1 LTTRRAFLTAEWR
14 YLVMLNYDVDPAVL
28 EPLVPAGTTLDRLA
42 GRALVSIV
50 GFRFLRT
57 RVLGVPIPFHRDFDE
72 VNLRFY
78 VRRETADGEV
88 RRGVTFVRELV
99 PRAAIALVARVAYDE
114 PYRAVAM
121 RSVAPGAPTETPG
134 TVSYAWRTSDRW
146 QRVAA
151 TATGEASIPGPDD
164 EATFVTEHYWGYTR
178 RRSGATTE
186 YEVAHPRWRVWPAR
200 DAVLDAD
207 VRGLYGAAFVDA
219 FAAPPCSAF
228 VAEGS
233 AVTVYR
239 PRSLGPAAGIT
250 FHRPGVTRT

>member
-14 YLVMLNYDVDPAVL
+14 YLVMLNYEIDPCVL
-28 EPLVPAGTTLDRLA
+28 EPLVPAGTTLDRWA
-42 GRALVSIV
+42 GRALVSVV
-50 GFRFLRT
+50 GFRFLHT
-57 RVLGVPIPFHRDFDE
+57 RVLGVPIPLHRDFDE

-78 VRRETADGEV
+78 VRHETPDGEV

-114 PYRAVAM
+114 PYRAVRM
-121 RSVAPGAPTETPG
+121 RSKAPAAPTERPG
-134 TVSYAWRTSDRW
+134 TVEYAWRTSGRW

-151 TATGEASIPGPDD
+151 TATGVATVSAPDD
-164 EATFVTEHYWGYTR
+164 ESTFVTEHYWGYTR

-207 VRGLYGAAFVDA
+207 VRGLYGAPFVDSLA
-219 FAAPPCSAF
+219 GPPRSAF
-228 VAEGS
+228 IADGS

-239 PRSLGPAAGIT
+239 PRSLGAAAGR
-250 FHRPGVTRT
+250 FAR

>member
-14 YLVMLNYDVDPAVL
+14 YLVMLNYEIDPGVL
-28 EPLVPAGTTLDRLA
+28 EPLVPAGTTLDRWA
-42 GRALVSIV
+42 GRALVSVV

-57 RVLGVPIPFHRDFDE
+57 RVLGVPIPLHRDFDE

-78 VRRETADGEV
+78 VRHETTDGAV

-114 PYRAVAM
+114 PYRAVRM
-121 RSVAPGAPTETPG
+121 RSTAPAAPTERPG
-134 TVSYAWRTSDRW
+134 TVEYAWRTGGRW

-151 TATGEASIPGPDD
+151 MATGVATVPAPDD

-186 YEVAHPRWRVWPAR
+186 YEVAHPRWRVWTAR

-207 VRGLYGAAFVDA
+207 VRGLYGAPFVDA
-219 FAAPPCSAF
+219 LAGPPRSAF
-228 VAEGS
+228 IADGS

-239 PRSLGPAAGIT
+239 PRSLGPA
-250 FHRPGVTRT
+250 PGRSAR